1 MGFKYLGVEDS
12 SKREA
17 FRNLMDNGFSS
28 VTRDVKPGVLI
39 STQN

>member
-1 MGFKYLGVEDS
+1 LGFEDS

-28 VTRDVKPGVLI
+28 VTRDVKPGAALAMLREF
-39 STQN
+39 ST